1 MRINSSGKVGIGHDL
16 STHTQPLVVKQNG
29 AFTSIGSGS
38 LINIVNEQGAG
49 NFASLR
55 FTGTSQNAFVGYF
68 DHGTA
73 STRRLSI
80 GVGADA
86 EHFSFT
92 GDGNVG
98 IGTTSISSRATA
110 MDDTG
115 PVLEVFHNTADSALQ
130 LGSDSGGR
138 GLDLW
143 SDHSG
148 ANVYFDSRYDSS
160 NTSGGNIFIRT
171 RTADETLT
179 AIAIDQAGEVTFA
192 QDMVTAAI
200 RSSTSYAANISG
212 DTYRDL
218 FVRDDGYFGTMSSS
232 RRYKENIVDM
242 GSIDWLYNLHLVEF
256 DWKEKNTAGETVHD
270 YGLIAE
276 EVYEINPKLTTPDSD
291 GEIGGVTYSK
301 LVPFLLK
308 AVQELSAKVE
318 ALENA

>member
-1 MRINSSGKVGIGHDL
+1 VGDN
-16 STHTQPLVVKQNG
+16 T
-29 AFTSIGSGS
+29 FTE
-38 LINIVNEQGAG
+38 NV
-49 NFASLR
+49 R
-55 FTGTSQNAFVGYF
+55 FTT
-68 DHGTA
+68 
-73 STRRLSI
+73 
-80 GVGADA
+80 
-86 EHFSFT
+86 
-92 GDGNVG
+92 DGNVG

-115 PVLEVFHNTADSALQ
+115 PVLELYDVDNDSALQ
-130 LGSDSGGR
+130 LTSDSGGR